1 MENDA
6 KLAAEMN
13 EKEHEETNMLME
25 CACCFGDYPFDNM
38 THCNELH
45 FFCLDCA
52 RRNAENEVGN
62 GRHKLACMDGSG
74 CRSEF
79 SRREVLRFLDEKTLS
94 ALAKIEQ
101 EDALRI
107 AEIDGFVTCP
117 FCDWGAI
124 CAPAEIDK
132 EFRCQNSECKK
143 PLAPIFIPIRWVADW

>member
-1 MENDA
+1 MNRQSVKKQMESDA

-13 EKEHEETNMLME
+13 EKEHEETNNLIE
-25 CACCFGDYPFDNM
+25 CGCCFGEYPFDSM
-38 THCNELH
+38 THCNETH

-62 GRHKLACMDGSG
+62 GRHRLACMDGSG
-74 CRSEF
+74 CKSEF
-79 SRREVLRFLDEKTLS
+79 SHREMLRFLDEKTLT
-94 ALAKIEQ
+94 ALSKIEQ

-117 FCDWGAI
+117 FCDYGAI
-124 CAPAEIDK
+124 CAPVEVDK

-143 PLAPIFIPIRWVADW
+143 